1 MVAVERRLGLLDRH
15 RSTVQNDGVTGHTAL
30 RKCETLMELNQGF
43 AGLANVGRGVE
54 QWMRY
59 KTVW

>member
-1 MVAVERRLGLLDRH
+1 
-15 RSTVQNDGVTGHTAL
+15 VQNDGVTGHTAL
-30 RKCETLMELNQGF
+30 RKCETFMELNQGF
-43 AGLANVGRGVE
+43 AGLANVGRDVE